1 MPTHYTVILAS
12 VPRDLIFPA
21 VVALFFFSL
30 QIKADTKRPVYC
42 SLIRLLQDKNLSV
55 KV

>member
-21 VVALFFFSL
+21 VVALFFSL